1 MLNVPTEVQA
11 LFKADS
17 VFKNFRVHFPNG
29 ENADLTNDDIVSES
43 VSFTESICSAQVFQF
58 GLSERSEIEFECVG
72 VQNIYGMTIE
82 CAIEIEVAS
91 LGAEWLFQ
99 QWQEVHARE
108 EAGTW
113 KWLDCQV
120 VSPYQGHIMYRV
132 PYGRFI
138 VESCPR
144 SQGAMKH
151 RRVDAFSVVG
161 GQKVELSPFLK
172 FKFNAPL
179 YQNEKSMIQNVPLLL
194 ACNKNDI
201 SDITV
206 TETELETN
214 STASS
219 YDVVRP
225 ISWYDGDTLHTIS
238 FRRSGAMTYFGQIK
252 NWMFDTMLRSDRDS
266 LFRVVCDVDYSTITP
281 VLDRLNELNAPT
293 DVINIVRSVL
303 TVFYYADSD
312 TRYGNKVVYAF
323 ENAEDTGY
331 LYAFA
336 NETGS
341 YGICFKNSGC
351 DRAVIDLGTT
361 SSESFNIGET
371 VSNLHA
377 YQYTLTDPDML
388 NQTIEVTATGAY
400 GYLSTYTDALDF
412 ASLVDGYTE
421 IHGQFRRPSRN
432 GDAEYVTVSK
442 SEPVAMTPAEYSEL
456 WWDEFDVEPVG
467 TITAT
472 YKDVDAGQEQI
483 VTYDVGTG
491 QSTYTMNDNYF
502 LKSLN
507 LSAADLTGQTLEEYV
522 KALLDE
528 NFVPKLQD
536 VSFVPVTLDAIGLP
550 YIEAG
555 DYLEIDDAD
564 GGTVGTYVLSRT
576 LSGIQVLTD
585 SIESKGGEVLG
596 NGS

>member
-11 LFKADS
+11 LFKTDS
-17 VFKNFRVHFPNG
+17 VFKNFHVHFPNG

-82 CAIEIEVAS
+82 CAIEICVDS
-91 LGAEWLFQ
+91 LGATWISD
-99 QWQEVHARE
+99 HAPT
-108 EAGTW
+108 GTEDF
-113 KWLDCQV
+113 LDLQV
-120 VSPYQGHIMYRV
+120 CTYDGRNMYRV

-161 GQKVELSPFLK
+161 GQKVDLSPFLN
-172 FKFNAPL
+172 FKFNIPL
-179 YQNEKSMIQNVPLLL
+179 GYDVVTKTMTQNVPLLL

-201 SDITV
+201 SDIPV
-206 TETELETN
+206 TETELET
-214 STASS
+214 
-219 YDVVRP
+219 YDLSNVTVPR
-225 ISWYDGDTLHTIS
+225 ISWMDGDIS
-238 FRRSGAMTYFGQIK
+238 CALVIGDTSDTVGHIRSWSI
-252 NWMFDTMLRSDRDS
+252 DS
-266 LFRVVCDVDYSTITP
+266 VDSANLFRLVCDVDYTTVTP
-281 VLDRLNELNAPT
+281 VLDRMAELNAPPNA
-293 DVINIVRSVL
+293 IKCAKSVL
-303 TVFYYADSD
+303 TVYYSANTMYDFVKSSH
-312 TRYGNKVVYAF
+312 AF
-323 ENAEDTGY
+323 EDPSDTGY
-331 LYAFA
+331 LYAYA
-336 NETGS
+336 HDYPASHGIVYNSRGYNVRIRIGSTTET
-341 YGICFKNSGC
+341 F
-351 DRAVIDLGTT
+351 
-361 SSESFNIGET
+361 T
-371 VSNLHA
+371 VGQTVTNQHA
-377 YQYTLTDPDML
+377 YKYTLTDADML
-388 NQTIEVTATGAY
+388 KQNIEITATGVMD
-400 GYLSTYTDALDF
+400 GYNTYTDALDF

-442 SEPVAMTPAEYSEL
+442 SAPVAMTPAEYSDL
-456 WWDEFDVEPVG
+456 WWDEFDVDPVG

-472 YKDVDAGQEQI
+472 YKDVDAGQEQV

-507 LSAADLTGQTLEEYV
+507 IPASSLTGQTLEEYV
-522 KALLDE
+522 GAMLEE
-528 NFVPKLQD
+528 NFVPKLPD